1 VPEPH
6 VEPKSA
12 RRGKKTRQPK
22 PQTVAVPPSE
32 RFVWCMTALIISL
45 VGTIV
50 LEAIHI
56 IVTGRLSTEL
66 FTVISGLIG
75 SFTTAFCLGPEGRR
89 KRMPKGKPWTVEQE
103 RKLQEFVKARLSPE
117 RIAAELGQSLDSIK
131 HKIRRLGL
139 EVVGFQKFQRP
150 TTSRALPREL
160 LTVEQAMLSLA
171 AAMKALE
178 QSGLDRTEILRLR
191 SLVQASKIYQEK
203 FAEYADC
210 LRIEKE
216 LMELRKE
223 VAGLRKSAE
232 KHAEKRP

>member
-1 VPEPH
+1 
-6 VEPKSA
+6 
-12 RRGKKTRQPK
+12 
-22 PQTVAVPPSE
+22 
-32 RFVWCMTALIISL
+32 MTALIISL

-75 SFTTAFCLGPEGRR
+75 SFTTAFCLGPDGRR

-131 HKIRRLGL
+131 HKMRRLGL
-139 EVVGFQKFQRP
+139 EAVGFEKFSTP
-150 TTSRALPREL
+150 TTSYVLPKEL

-178 QSGLDRTEILRLR
+178 QPGLNKTEISRLR
-191 SLVQASKIYQEK
+191 SLIQAPKIY
-203 FAEYADC
+203 
-210 LRIEKE
+210 
-216 LMELRKE
+216 
-223 VAGLRKSAE
+223 
-232 KHAEKRP
+232 

>member
-1 VPEPH
+1 
-6 VEPKSA
+6 
-12 RRGKKTRQPK
+12 
-22 PQTVAVPPSE
+22 
-32 RFVWCMTALIISL
+32 MTALIISL

-50 LEAIHI
+50 LEVIHI

-75 SFTTAFCLGPEGRR
+75 SFTTAFCLGPDGRR

-117 RIAAELGQSLDSIK
+117 RIAIELGQSLDSIN
-131 HKIRRLGL
+131 HKIKRLGL
-139 EVVGFQKFQRP
+139 EVVGVKNFSTP
-150 TTSRALPREL
+150 TTTRALPKEL
-160 LTVEQAMLSLA
+160 LTVEQAMLSLV

-178 QSGLDRTEILRLR
+178 QPGLDKTEISRLR
-191 SLVQASKIYQEK
+191 SLIQAPRIYQEK
-203 FAEYADC
+203 FAEYADY

>member
-1 VPEPH
+1 
-6 VEPKSA
+6 
-12 RRGKKTRQPK
+12 
-22 PQTVAVPPSE
+22 
-32 RFVWCMTALIISL
+32 
-45 VGTIV
+45 
-50 LEAIHI
+50 
-56 IVTGRLSTEL
+56 
-66 FTVISGLIG
+66 
-75 SFTTAFCLGPEGRR
+75 
-89 KRMPKGKPWTVEQE
+89 
-103 RKLQEFVKARLSPE
+103 LQEFVKAGLSPE
-117 RIAAELGQSLDSIK
+117 RIAVELGQSLDSIK

-203 FAEYADC
+203 FSEYVHY
-210 LRIEKE
+210 LRIEEE

-232 KHAEKRP
+232 NDAEKRP

>member
-1 VPEPH
+1 
-6 VEPKSA
+6 
-12 RRGKKTRQPK
+12 
-22 PQTVAVPPSE
+22 
-32 RFVWCMTALIISL
+32 MTALIISL

-56 IVTGRLSTEL
+56 IVAGRLSTEL

-117 RIAAELGQSLDSIK
+117 RIAAEPGQSLDSIK
-131 HKIRRLGL
+131 HKMRRLGL
-139 EVVGFQKFQRP
+139 EAVGFEKFSTP
-150 TTSRALPREL
+150 TTSYVLPKEL
-160 LTVEQAMLSLA
+160 LTVEQALLSLA

-178 QSGLDRTEILRLR
+178 QPGLNKTEILRLR
-191 SLVQASKIYQEK
+191 SLIQASKIYQEK
-203 FAEYADC
+203 FSEYVHY
-210 LRIEKE
+210 LRIEEE